1 MTALKTV
8 KAPTPLQGS
17 LVADNL
23 DLGSLAALLTTT
35 NNVLNEEIAAQLTLL
50 MEEDKRQLLHD
61 VRDNASQTCNEMLCA
76 VLLNYL
82 TEAGPEGAKASFY
95 LSKEAG
101 PGPLKQKLR
110 IERYRRVLHE
120 AKKDQ

>member
-1 MTALKTV
+1 MPTLKVV

-17 LVADNL
+17 LVRDNL
-23 DLGSLAALLTTT
+23 DLGSLAAMLTLA

-61 VRDNASQTCNEMLCA
+61 VRDNAAQTCNQMLCA

-82 TEAGPEGAKASFY
+82 TEAGPEGAKASYY

-101 PGPLKQKLR
+101 PEPLKQKIR
-110 IERYRRVLHE
+110 IERYRRVLLDS
-120 AKKDQ
+120 KKVV

>member
-1 MTALKTV
+1 MPSLKIV

-17 LVADNL
+17 LVKDNF
-23 DLGSLAALLTTT
+23 DLGSLAAMLTLA
-35 NNVLNEEIAAQLTLL
+35 NNVLNEEIAAQLTHL

-82 TEAGPEGAKASFY
+82 TEAGPDGAKASYY

-101 PGPLKQKLR
+101 PEPLKQKIR

-120 AKKDQ
+120 AKKVM

>member
-1 MTALKTV
+1 MPSLKIV

-17 LVADNL
+17 LVRDNL
-23 DLGSLAALLTTT
+23 DLGGLAAMLTLA
-35 NNVLNEEIAAQLTLL
+35 NNVLNEEIAEQLTHL

-82 TEAGPEGAKASFY
+82 TEAGPDGAKASYY

-101 PGPLKQKLR
+101 PEPLKQKIR

-120 AKKDQ
+120 AKKVL